1 ASFMD
6 EAAINAKG
14 IDPIKPWIAE
24 IRAAGDKTALAV
36 EMAKLQRI
44 GVGGLF
50 RMGVGQ
56 DDKAPDTYI
65 VGLSQSGIGLP
76 DRDYYLKD
84 DPKLADTRAKY

>member
-1 ASFMD
+1 EQTRTILDAAAKRPGDKIGDFYASFMD

-24 IRAAGDKTALAV
+24 IRAAGDKTALAA
-36 EMAKLQRI
+36 EMAKLQRT

-65 VGLSQSGIGLP
+65 
-76 DRDYYLKD
+76 
-84 DPKLADTRAKY
+84 